1 MRRVVCS
8 LFDTPQQTRKLT
20 MAKTQ
25 MNFYIQNLTK
35 NLTPPEYR
43 EQFPKFFEFYTLM
56 KDGEFSLFFK
66 FFRYRIILSFSTYL
80 LDKRS

>member
-1 MRRVVCS
+1 MGCS
-8 LFDTPQQTRKLT
+8 LSNTPLKLRKLT

-35 NLTPPEYR
+35 NLTPSEYR
-43 EQFPKFFEFYTLM
+43 EQFPKLIEFYTLM
-56 KDGEFSLFFK
+56 KEGEFSLFFK
-66 FFRYRIILSFSTYL
+66 FFSNRIILSFSAYL